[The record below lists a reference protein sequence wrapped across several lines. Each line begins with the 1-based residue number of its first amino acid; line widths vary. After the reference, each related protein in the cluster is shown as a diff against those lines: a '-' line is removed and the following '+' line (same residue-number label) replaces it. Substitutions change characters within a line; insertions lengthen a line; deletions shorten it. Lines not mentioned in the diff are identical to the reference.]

1 MQIVGAIPHNLN
13 RNVQK
18 LINKI
23 QQLAMSTGGFPI
35 SLSAKSICAFL
46 FPTYFLGLQ
55 ETFDLTVL
63 RMRRVGH
70 VYEK

>member
-1 MQIVGAIPHNLN
+1 
-13 RNVQK
+13 
-18 LINKI
+18 
-23 QQLAMSTGGFPI
+23 MSTGGFPI
-35 SLSAKSICAFL
+35 SLSTKSICACL

-55 ETFDLTVL
+55 ETLYLTVL